1 LKVNNQKLFNIL
13 KKFGLHFLIK
23 SLKKFKDHDL
33 NNSVTKGGE
42 LAKKIV
48 AVQGASPRVNGLQF
62 TIYIINHGLLF

>member
-1 LKVNNQKLFNIL
+1 MIQNVLKEDYYVLESLFCFKVNSQKLFNIL
-13 KKFGLHFLIK
+13 KKNCLKVLIK

-48 AVQGASPRVNGLQF
+48 AV
-62 TIYIINHGLLF
+62 